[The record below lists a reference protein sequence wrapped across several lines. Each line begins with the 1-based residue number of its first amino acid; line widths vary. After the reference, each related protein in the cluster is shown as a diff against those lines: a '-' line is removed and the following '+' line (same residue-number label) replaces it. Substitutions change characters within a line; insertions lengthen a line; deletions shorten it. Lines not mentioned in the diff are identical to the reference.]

1 MGDIENNSE
10 NTEVHL
16 PYFLFF
22 KKKIFIAMCTPRE
35 GLENTF
41 NLEKQRAKKKARRGR
56 ACSKIKL
63 N

>member
-41 NLEKQRAKKKARRGR
+41 NLEKQRAKKKQEEDGLVQ
-56 ACSKIKL
+56 KL